1 MTVFNDIGFDQLPK
15 FKVPEKFLP
24 STHVVM
30 GAESITPVAMA
41 GVSPGSTSSTSNKN
55 MLLYFVGGA
64 VLLFI
69 VYRIYVADKDS
80 KTEKTKTK
88 KTDL

>member
-1 MTVFNDIGFDQLPK
+1 V
-15 FKVPEKFLP
+15 
-24 STHVVM
+24 

-64 VLLFI
+64 VLLFM
-69 VYRIYVADKDS
+69 VYRIYVVTKDS
-80 KTEKTKTK
+80 KNKKTKTK
-88 KTDL
+88 NLNL